1 MLTMEMTCEIF
12 VPSNDIGTEG
22 WECGRPDEYDQGLE
36 TVVCEEHKSELVDLK
51 AARPEAVAAST
62 RRFSGAA

>member
-1 MLTMEMTCEIF
+1 MEMTCEIF

-22 WECGRPDEYDQGLE
+22 WECGRPDEYDEGLE

-51 AARPEAVAAST
+51 AARPKAVAA
-62 RRFSGAA
+62 